1 MKPQHKPPSTAL
13 PSPRLQ
19 SRAVVVLTGLA
30 YLFVGLG
37 FAYLDRHF
45 LSFGFESLL
54 WCTWAALGFGMGA
67 LQVHKP
73 NPVGQTLAWVMG
85 TVGMALVLFPGFAMF
100 ALARWICLALMV
112 TMGARAAML
121 RTQRDFYLTL
131 TVVFAVSFMVAT
143 HSRADWSL
151 WFYLGP
157 AWVLGGLALAW
168 QHASGTALSR
178 WIRLGMTLGF
188 IGMALGLAAL
198 LFLFAPRPPV
208 LGFGFIPP
216 AADTPGLFGQPAA
229 DPVAQLGFGTA
240 SKPGVGAG
248 SGSGSGGGAGGAGGG
263 SAQQWQTMLD
273 RMRSALDDPSIPAWQ
288 HRVIAGLL
296 GGVQALVDALAGG
309 GGGGGG
315 EGDGEG
321 DGYASSSYSLSFTI
335 SWLWWLLG
343 LLAAYLLWRRR
354 YRIGL
359 WWALGLA
366 WCAAGRFPQ
375 ASMRLSARAM
385 GWCLRV
391 HGFPQAPGQSVREH
405 WSQAAIAPLA
415 RRWTTDALE
424 IYGATRFG
432 GVPATPQRAR
442 TLHQALRAA
451 CDILLGEAPELR
463 H

>member
-1 MKPQHKPPSTAL
+1 
-13 PSPRLQ
+13 
-19 SRAVVVLTGLA
+19 
-30 YLFVGLG
+30 
-37 FAYLDRHF
+37 
-45 LSFGFESLL
+45 
-54 WCTWAALGFGMGA
+54 MGA
-67 LQVHKP
+67 QQVHKP
-73 NPVGQTLAWVMG
+73 DATGPTVATVMG
-85 TVGMALVLFPGFAMF
+85 VVGMALVLFPGFAMF
-100 ALARWICLALMV
+100 ALARWICLALLV

-121 RTQRDFYLTL
+121 RTQRDLYLTL
-131 TVVFAVSFMVAT
+131 TVVFAVSFLVAT

-157 AWVLGGLALAW
+157 AWVFGGLALAW

-188 IGMALGLAAL
+188 MAGALGLAAL

-240 SKPGVGAG
+240 TQPGAGSGSG
-248 SGSGSGGGAGGAGGG
+248 SGSGSGGGAGGTGGG

-273 RMRSALDDPSIPAWQ
+273 RMRMVLDDRFVPAWQ

-296 GGVQALVDALAGG
+296 GGAQALLDFVAGG
-309 GGGGGG
+309 DAG
-315 EGDGEG
+315 EGDSF
-321 DGYASSSYSLSFTI
+321 ASSSRSTSITI
-335 SWLWWLLG
+335 HWLWWLLG
-343 LLAAYLLWRRR
+343 LLAAYGLWRRR

-359 WWALGLA
+359 WLALGLA
-366 WCAAGRFPQ
+366 WSLAKRFPL

-391 HGFPQAPGQSVREH
+391 RGFPQAPGQSVREH

-442 TLHQALRAA
+442 TQHQALRAA
-451 CDILLGEAPELR
+451 CDILLGVAPELQ

>member
-1 MKPQHKPPSTAL
+1 MKPQHKLPATAPPSPA
-13 PSPRLQ
+13 LQ

-30 YLFVGLG
+30 FLGVGLG
-37 FAYLDRHF
+37 FAYLDRQF
-45 LSFGFESLL
+45 MSFGLESLL
-54 WCTWAALGFGMGA
+54 WCTWATLGFGMGA
-67 LQVHKP
+67 QQVHKP
-73 NPVGQTLAWVMG
+73 DATGPTVATVMG
-85 TVGMALVLFPGFAMF
+85 VVGMALVLFPGFAMF
-100 ALARWICLALMV
+100 ALARWICLALLV

-121 RTQRDFYLTL
+121 RTERDLYLTL
-131 TVVFAVSFMVAT
+131 TVVFAVSFLVAT
-143 HSRADWSL
+143 HSRAEWSL

-157 AWVLGGLALAW
+157 AWVFGGLALAW
-168 QHASGTALSR
+168 QHASGTALPR
-178 WIRLGMTLGF
+178 WTRLGMGLGF
-188 IGMALGLAAL
+188 MAVALGLAAL
-198 LFLFAPRPPV
+198 LFLFAPRPAM

-216 AADTPGLFGQPAA
+216 AADTPGLFGQPAG

-240 SKPGVGAG
+240 TQPGAGAG
-248 SGSGSGGGAGGAGGG
+248 SGGGSGGVAQAPDGL
-263 SAQQWQTMLD
+263 AQQWQTMLD
-273 RMRSALDDPSIPAWQ
+273 RMRMALDDPFMPAWQ
-288 HRVIAGLL
+288 HRMVEGLL
-296 GGVQALVDALAGG
+296 GGAQALLDALA
-309 GGGGGG
+309 GGGGG

-321 DGYASSSYSLSFTI
+321 DSYAPSSYSLSITI
-335 SWLWWLLG
+335 AWLWWLLG

-359 WWALGLA
+359 WLALGAA
-366 WCAAGRFPQ
+366 WCIAGRFPL

-415 RRWTTDALE
+415 RRWATDALE

-442 TLHQALRAA
+442 TQHQALRAA
-451 CDILLGEAPELR
+451 CDIVLGVAPELR